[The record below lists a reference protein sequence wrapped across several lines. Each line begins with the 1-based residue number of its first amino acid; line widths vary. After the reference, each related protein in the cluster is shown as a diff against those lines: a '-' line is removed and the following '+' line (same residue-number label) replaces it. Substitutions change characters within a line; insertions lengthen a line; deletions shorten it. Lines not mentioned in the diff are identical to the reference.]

1 MREHFYRAGT
11 NAYRGGEDADTSPYW
26 LLSKDR
32 KMQLCEADFHN
43 QSMSTSENGQELQL
57 SNSTSATQ
65 GNPEA
70 VIYSLSAVVPI

>member
-11 NAYRGGEDADTSPYW
+11 NAYRGGEDADTGPYW

-57 SNSTSATQ
+57 FKFHICHTGQ
-65 GNPEA
+65 P
-70 VIYSLSAVVPI
+70 